1 MNKCLYMYKYTLLV
15 WWFPIYAHAGLFLQ
29 CFHPFSGEKSNDK
42 ENPDYIPSVNMG
54 YSSENSTNGSIRHA
68 RYQRLENLKT

>member
-1 MNKCLYMYKYTLLV
+1 
-15 WWFPIYAHAGLFLQ
+15 
-29 CFHPFSGEKSNDK
+29 
-42 ENPDYIPSVNMG
+42 MG